1 MSFLQRVPILLLS
14 SSIIL
19 LSTKIKA
26 QFLYNLCQNSG
37 SYTTNSTF
45 VRNLNLLLT
54 SLTANTPNSGFFNNT
69 IGTTPDQVYG
79 LALCRGDIGPQEC
92 TQCLQ
97 TASQDLPQLC
107 PYKRSA
113 IAWYSE
119 CHVRYAATKFFSK
132 LDESLTVLRY
142 YNQNVSDPRE
152 FNYQSVEMIGVIS
165 SMAAFNTS
173 TQMFATGVV
182 NITDIG
188 EVYGLAQC
196 TRDLS
201 RDQCFKCLND
211 SLSDLQKRCYDSPGG
226 IALQASCVLRYDLN
240 KFLESTPLWTAPSTI
255 STAPPSKEPFFPP
268 PLPGATHKRHKEKLV
283 TATIVICVCVLLL
296 SLVACSSY
304 ISLSRRKKIKKRK
317 LREDIQEDPR
327 RNNTLEFDLF
337 ALKEATDNF
346 SNVNKLGEGGFGA
359 VYKGTFLDGQEV
371 AVKTLSRSS
380 EEGVYQLKNELQFL
394 TKVQHRNLV
403 KLLGFCIAKEEMLL
417 VYEYVQNKSL
427 DTFIFGDSIN
437 ERINWEQRYK
447 IIQGVARG
455 LLYLHEDSTVRIIHR
470 DLKASNILLDEKM
483 NPKISDF
490 GVARLL
496 ARDHTESKTTRVVG
510 TFGYM
515 APEYAI
521 EGNVSTKADVFSF
534 GVLVLEIV
542 SGRSNIS
549 FYDPTNVEN
558 LLSYAWQ
565 CWKSSTATKLIDPS
579 ISENCPI
586 HEVLRCIHIGLLC
599 VQENPVN
606 RPQMSSVFLMLTRN
620 KMKLRPPSQP
630 AFCFKEISEE
640 TSILSREPN
649 SLGGTIGQSISR
661 KDTQISVN
669 EVTNTEIYPR

>member
-19 LSTKIKA
+19 LSTKINA
-26 QFLYNLCQNSG
+26 QFLYNLCQNFG
-37 SYTTNSTF
+37 SYTINSTF
-45 VRNLNLLLT
+45 DRNLNLLLT

-69 IGTTPDQVYG
+69 IGTTPDRVYG

-92 TQCLQ
+92 TQCLK
-97 TASQDLPQLC
+97 TASQVLLSFAHIREVQL
-107 PYKRSA
+107 
-113 IAWYSE
+113 
-119 CHVRYAATKFFSK
+119 H
-132 LDESLTVLRY
+132 
-142 YNQNVSDPRE
+142 
-152 FNYQSVEMIGVIS
+152 G
-165 SMAAFNTS
+165 
-173 TQMFATGVV
+173 
-182 NITDIG
+182 IG

-211 SLSDLQKRCYDSPGG
+211 QCFKCLNDSLSDLQKCCYDSPGG

-327 RNNTLEFDLF
+327 RNNTLKFDLS

-427 DTFIFGDSIN
+427 DTFIFGDSVN

>member
-268 PLPGATHKRHKEKLV
+268 PLPGATHK
-283 TATIVICVCVLLL
+283 I
-296 SLVACSSY
+296 
-304 ISLSRRKKIKKRK
+304 
-317 LREDIQEDPR
+317 REDIQEDPR